1 MFRNRLIIA
10 VFVLLLSGSASL
22 LISEGCSPASDS
34 QALPENHVSK
44 HTEERLA
51 GTPVRQLASID
62 TLRYRFRADSGN
74 VRIISILSPT

>member
-34 QALPENHVSK
+34 QALPESRVKEHI
-44 HTEERLA
+44 EQRLV
-51 GTPVRQLASID
+51 GTPVRHLVIID
-62 TLRYRFRADSGN
+62 TLRQRFRADSGN